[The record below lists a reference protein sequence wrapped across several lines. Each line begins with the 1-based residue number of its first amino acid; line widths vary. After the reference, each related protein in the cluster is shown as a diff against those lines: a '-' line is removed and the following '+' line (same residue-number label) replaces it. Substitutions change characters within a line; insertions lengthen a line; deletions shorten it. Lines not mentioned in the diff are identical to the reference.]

1 MVGHD
6 GRNDE
11 AAVMSEVV
19 MSEEVAA
26 MNEVVP
32 KEEDVMLRFQYDKQA
47 NVIVDMDDPI
57 EKSRSARVA
66 ATAATLRNVGVSVL
80 HDAATELATDVV
92 HHLDTAAGR
101 WGRQFLVEANIHRE
115 GDTYAVGF
123 RHPLPL
129 GIGRSI
135 AEAYAVLI
143 GDMLEL
149 SREITA
155 ALDAQAAKL
164 RATSATIE
172 AMASATKT

>member
-1 MVGHD
+1 MVSHD

-11 AAVMSEVV
+11 AAVMNEVV
-19 MSEEVAA
+19 INEEVAMTEKA
-26 MNEVVP
+26 
-32 KEEDVMLRFQYDKQA
+32 VMD
-47 NVIVDMDDPI
+47 
-57 EKSRSARVA
+57 ESRSARVA

-172 AMASATKT
+172 AMASAAKM